1 MQFEHPRG
9 LIISMVL
16 SMNGAFLAKRLGLG
30 VSYKVVGPPS
40 SMVISHR
47 GKREALDIAPTAAEE
62 IPGLIC

>member
-1 MQFEHPRG
+1 
-9 LIISMVL
+9 MVL

-62 IPGLIC
+62 ILGLIC